1 MVGTTC
7 AFTGHRP
14 HKFPWKDNEA
24 DPRFLL
30 VLFITHTPRIIGF
43 LPDSLFQAVDIRLL
57 FADFLREFLHVW
69 KPCGEQF

>member
-24 DPRFLL
+24 DPRCIALKETL
-30 VLFITHTPRIIGF
+30 AEQIAMLARVSTPI
-43 LPDSLFQAVDIRLL
+43 
-57 FADFLREFLHVW
+57 
-69 KPCGEQF
+69 